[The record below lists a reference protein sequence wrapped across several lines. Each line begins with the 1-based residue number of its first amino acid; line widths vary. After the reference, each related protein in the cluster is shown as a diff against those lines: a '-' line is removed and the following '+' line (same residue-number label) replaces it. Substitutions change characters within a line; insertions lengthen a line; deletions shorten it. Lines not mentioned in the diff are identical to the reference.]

1 MDISEVVKRSGV
13 PASTLRFYEEKGLIA
28 SIGRQGLKRRFAP
41 YVLDQLAL
49 IALGRLAGFS
59 LNEIAAIFTSDGQ
72 LNISRQTL
80 LDKANEIDQMVKSLQ
95 AMSEGLKH
103 AAVCPATTHMECP
116 TFQGLLKDASS
127 GLLSKRGKTKGLVKQ
142 SK

>member
-59 LNEIAAIFTSDGQ
+59 LNEIAAMFTSDGQ
-72 LNISRQTL
+72 LNINRQTL
-80 LDKANEIDQMVKSLQ
+80 LGKANEIDQMVKRLQ

-127 GLLSKRGKTKGLVKQ
+127 GLLSKRGKTIGLVKQ
-142 SK
+142 GK

>member
-59 LNEIAAIFTSDGQ
+59 LNEIAAMFTSDGQ

-80 LDKANEIDQMVKSLQ
+80 LGKANEIDQMIKRLQ

-127 GLLSKRGKTKGLVKQ
+127 GLLSKRGKTIGLVKQ
-142 SK
+142 GK

>member
-59 LNEIAAIFTSDGQ
+59 LNEIAAMFTSDGQ

-80 LDKANEIDQMVKSLQ
+80 LDKANKIDQMVKRLQ

-127 GLLSKRGKTKGLVKQ
+127 GLLSKRGKTIGLVKQ
-142 SK
+142 GK

>member
-13 PASTLRFYEEKGLIA
+13 PASTVRFYEEKGLIA

-59 LNEIAAIFTSDGQ
+59 LNEIADMFTSDGQ

-80 LDKANEIDQMVKSLQ
+80 LDKANKIDQMVKRLQ

-103 AAVCPATTHMECP
+103 AAVCLATTHMECP

-127 GLLSKRGKTKGLVKQ
+127 GLLSKRGKTIGLVKQ
-142 SK
+142 GK

>member
-41 YVLDQLAL
+41 YVLDQLVL
-49 IALGRLAGFS
+49 IALGKLAGFS
-59 LNEIAAIFTSDGQ
+59 LDEIAAMFTSDGQ
-72 LNISRQTL
+72 LNINRHTL
-80 LDKANEIDQMVKSLQ
+80 LGKAHEIDQMVKRLQ

-103 AAVCPATTHMECP
+103 TAVCPATTHMECP
-116 TFQGLLKDASS
+116 TFQSLLKDASS
-127 GLLSKRGKTKGLVKQ
+127 GLLSKRDKTIVSVKRGK
-142 SK
+142 

>member
-59 LNEIAAIFTSDGQ
+59 LNEIAAMFTSDGQ

-80 LDKANEIDQMVKSLQ
+80 IDKANEIDQMVKRLQ

-103 AAVCPATTHMECP
+103 AAVCPATTHMECL

-127 GLLSKRGKTKGLVKQ
+127 GLLSKRGKTIGLVKQ
-142 SK
+142 GK

>member
-59 LNEIAAIFTSDGQ
+59 LNEIAAMFTSDGQ

-80 LDKANEIDQMVKSLQ
+80 IDKANEIDQMVKRLQ

-127 GLLSKRGKTKGLVKQ
+127 GLLSKRGKTIGLVKQ
-142 SK
+142 GK

>member
-59 LNEIAAIFTSDGQ
+59 LNEIAAMFTSDGQ

-80 LDKANEIDQMVKSLQ
+80 LDKANEIDQIVKRLQ

-127 GLLSKRGKTKGLVKQ
+127 GLLSKRGKTIGLVKQ
-142 SK
+142 GK